1 MSRIS
6 IAAAAFVVACAVGT
20 PLAQADP
27 APPPPPPGPKT
38 SFGDGTYAVGTD
50 IVPGVYQSAGPV
62 EGGVCYWKRSN
73 GDGTVANAMTKKPQ
87 TVQIEAG
94 DTTFKSSECQDWQKT
109 DAAPPPNPSPM
120 DVIGQLGSL
129 LGGGGAPSGPSP
141 APAG

>member
-1 MSRIS
+1 MSR
-6 IAAAAFVVACAVGT
+6 IAAAAALLVVGLSAST
-20 PLAQADP
+20 PLASADP
-27 APPPPPPGPKT
+27 APPPPPPEPKT

-50 IVPGVYQSAGPV
+50 ILPGVYQSAGPV

-94 DTTFKSSECQDWQKT
+94 DTTFKSSECQDWQIT
-109 DAAPPPNPSPM
+109 DAAPPAPPNPV

-129 LGGGGAPSGPSP
+129 IGVGA
-141 APAG
+141 APRGN